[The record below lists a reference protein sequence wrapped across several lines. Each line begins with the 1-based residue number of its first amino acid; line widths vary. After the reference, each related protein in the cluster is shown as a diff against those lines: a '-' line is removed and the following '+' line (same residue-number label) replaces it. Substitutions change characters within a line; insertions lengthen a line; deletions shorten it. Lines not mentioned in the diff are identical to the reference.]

1 MKLPF
6 LYGKVH
12 RAVVTAADL
21 DYEGSLTLDQDLMD
35 AAGLFPNQ
43 RIEVLNITNGNRLA
57 TYLIPGDR
65 GKGDCCVNGA
75 AAHLCAAGDRVI
87 VVAYCELEPHEIAS
101 HRPKV
106 VLVGKHNTIYQVKSV
121 ETPHTKVPSF

>member
-1 MKLPF
+1 MKLTF
-6 LYGKVH
+6 MYGKVH

-57 TYLIPGDR
+57 TYLIPGER

-75 AAHLCAAGDRVI
+75 AAHLCTTGDRVI
-87 VVAYCELEPHEIAS
+87 VVAYCELERHEIAH

-106 VLVGKHNTIYQVKSV
+106 VLVGKHNSIYQIKS
-121 ETPHTKVPSF
+121 EEAPYTKVPSF